1 MKEKEYKQ
9 LMDSEWLLKLAFLTD
24 ITDYLNQLNMKLQG
38 QDKLLPKMFES
49 IESFQRKLTMFSAH
63 LLTKNLRHF
72 PTLEKMVSDVD
83 QSFSSFYKLNLVTMI
98 DDLSEEFR
106 IRFVECQSKA
116 AMFQFTLN
124 PFSVKPE
131 SLSDFIPEDSIS
143 EAELELIELQND
155 VFLSTSPEVNRQDS
169 VAMWQTISGF
179 ADYQTLTKMAK
190 KVISMFGST
199 YKCESTFSIMKHV
212 KSKNRSRLSDEHLMD
227 CLRAATTKYVP
238 NFKNLVQTIQSQGSH

>member
-1 MKEKEYKQ
+1 M
-9 LMDSEWLLKLAFLTD
+9 MRLAFLTD
-24 ITDYLNQLNMKLQG
+24 ITDHLNQLNTKLQG
-38 QDKLLPKMFES
+38 EDKLLPKMYES
-49 IESFQRKLTMFSAH
+49 IESFQGKLTMFTAH

-72 PTLEKMVSDVD
+72 PILAKMVSDVD
-83 QSFSSFYKLNLVTMI
+83 RSFLSFSQQDFVTMI
-98 DDLSEEFR
+98 GDLSEEFHR
-106 IRFVECQSKA
+106 RFQECKSKA

-131 SLSDFIPEDSIS
+131 SLGEFIPSDSIS

-155 VFLSTSPEVNRQDS
+155 VYLSTSTEVNRQECVS
-169 VAMWQTISGF
+169 MWKAISAF
-179 ADYQTLTKMAK
+179 PDYQKITQLAK

-227 CLRAATTKYVP
+227 CLRAATTTYVP
-238 NFKNLVQTIQSQGSH
+238 HFETLAQEIQSQGSH